1 MTGGFAVAQTMPAP
15 TTLPVPV
22 IPITEAN
29 IAASGAAAAQIS
41 GSTLTVNQS
50 TARAVI
56 EWNSFNIGNQAAVVF
71 NHQQGASS
79 ATLNRIVGTEQS
91 IINGA
96 LSAQGQVYIINGN
109 GVLFGRDANINV
121 GALVASALDISND
134 VFERGLTS
142 LVARD
147 ESTSPEA
154 AFAWRGDATKFR
166 NTMVKVEE
174 GAKLR
179 TTAGGRVL
187 LLAPKVDNA
196 GRIETPEGQTILAA
210 GAKVYLTAPLDSS
223 LRGFLVEVDP
233 YSGSDAPSPI
243 GGSVVNRAAA
253 KTTET
258 KTVDGKSVEI
268 ERVYQIVAKRG
279 NVTLAGFDV
288 AQEGRILVTSTVDQ
302 NGSIT
307 LKARDTWTRN
317 AQVDVPN
324 SEPVFVPVTGRTGN
338 LALGAASE
346 TSVLPEAAAARARPG
361 DFRVNTEIDVLP
373 AIDNARTTTDDQT
386 FNRSRIDLSGKSIT
400 VGSGARVIAPS
411 GVISFLAEG
420 ARAVAEDLPFQLRG
434 VADNGGIRISVGAN
448 ARIDA
453 SGLGGVV
460 LSGARDVLEVDL
472 RGPELKDAPLQR
484 QGILRNASVNLD
496 LRTDPAL
503 VDLAPFRAQVQ
514 RGIAERSATGGDIV
528 MKSEG
533 DVVIGGGAKLDVS
546 GGWIDWSAATIGV
559 TRVVSNGH
567 AVDLADAP
575 TDLVYSDMFTE
586 QRAQAGYTDGR
597 DAGTVQLWA
606 TRIASA
612 GTFAGA
618 ARVGERQQSIADA
631 PLGGRLLIGDPS
643 SAAGATFSKLV
654 FDAGTTAL
662 SGLTDGAAPDTLHL
676 DAGLFG
682 RHNFTRLAAYTSESV
697 ALRSGLTV
705 DVGPG
710 GTFVTHGGATTIGGR
725 VIAPGGH
732 IEIVAAGD
740 LVVTSGARLDAAG
753 LWTNEQL
760 AKLRRQPVA
769 GAVALDGGDVTVQGA
784 NVTLASGSRIDVS
797 AGAAFGADGRFRYGD
812 AGSISIAT
820 REPAANEIAG
830 ATPYRLVLDA
840 TLSGYGFGAFLDSSG
855 GSLAVK
861 TSDIAVGG
869 TGALADGQWR
879 ASGRV
884 LRSRL
889 LELRADRHRRAD
901 GRAGRDGTARAARTH
916 AADVGAV
923 DRVRCAAR
931 RNRGVLSTPADL
943 RDPVR
948 IELSA
953 VRAEQGFGVVTVG
966 RDAIVDAGIG
976 GHIGIDAENVIGV
989 DGTLSAAAGSIALAL
1004 PRPRSDDLYDPVR
1017 KIFLG
1022 DDAQLLARGAVV
1034 LDSRALQKPSGDV
1047 LAGGTISLT
1056 AGNGYIAVARGADLD
1071 VSGTSGRVLV
1081 AQQRGSAVL
1090 RGLADVSSDGGSIR
1104 IAASEGFSIDGDLH
1118 AHAGGAGAI
1127 GGSFE
1132 ATIDLANRRFA
1143 DQSDPVLQ
1151 ALLYGP
1157 RTLALT
1163 ATASGAPVFANANTP
1178 VDRSLLAIGRI
1189 PVARVAAGGFG
1200 SLAFSSEHRIDF
1212 QGDMTLRA
1220 DQRLSFD
1227 APNLMTSSGADVV
1240 LESAYVNLGSL
1251 AQIRQAAGSRDAVT
1265 GGNGSLVVNARF
1277 VDLSGRVATQGFGAI
1292 TVTAAE
1298 DIRLRGAPIPGTT
1311 AEGLPSMALVG
1322 GLDTAA
1328 DVTLTA
1334 RQVTPATLADYTF
1347 DLRARPGATF
1357 RVADGGDA
1365 APVLSAGGALRVRAT
1380 HIDIAGNLVAPFG
1393 TIDLDADATL
1403 DVRAGA
1409 LLSVAGTGQL
1419 IPFGRTTQS
1428 GRQYVYSVG
1437 GVDTLIDAVPA
1448 KQIIVDAPDVNLASS
1463 AQLDLSG
1470 GGDLFG
1476 WEFIA
1481 GTGGSRDV
1489 LAAENSAGTYAILPG
1504 FTSSFAPYDA
1514 QSQGGVTLAPGAG
1527 VRLATGIA
1535 SLGLAAGDYV
1545 LLPARYALLPGAF
1558 LVTGERRRRRR
1569 RRARRH
1575 AHGRERLDAARP
1587 AHGAE
1592 RRRFADRRVARRG
1605 DRGEAGAVGARSLR
1619 TETDDREQ
1627 LFHRRCAAADHR
1639 RGPALD
1645 RGRRHARARRDR
1657 ACSSDRG
1664 ERACSTSTSPR
1675 GSSRSSRT
1683 AHPHRP
1689 ATSRSKPRRSNAS
1702 VPAACCSAACAR
1714 SSTACS

>member
-1 MTGGFAVAQTMPAP
+1 
-15 TTLPVPV
+15 
-22 IPITEAN
+22 
-29 IAASGAAAAQIS
+29 
-41 GSTLTVNQS
+41 
-50 TARAVI
+50 
-56 EWNSFNIGNQAAVVF
+56 
-71 NHQQGASS
+71 
-79 ATLNRIVGTEQS
+79 
-91 IINGA
+91 
-96 LSAQGQVYIINGN
+96 
-109 GVLFGRDANINV
+109 VLFGRDANINV

-179 TTAGGRVL
+179 TTSGGRVL

-233 YSGSDAPSPI
+233 YSGSDAPSLI

-317 AQVDVPN
+317 RQVDVPN

-361 DFRVNTEIDVLP
+361 DFLTDATGNEIDATGKVWALRISTEIDLLP
-373 AIDNARTTTDDQT
+373 TKDNARTITDDQT

-460 LSGARDVLEVDL
+460 LSGGRDVLEVDL

-528 MKSEG
+528 LKSEG

-546 GGWIDWSAATIGV
+546 GGWINWSAATIGV

-567 AVDLADAP
+567 TVDLADAP

-643 SAAGATFSKLV
+643 SAAGSTFSTLV

-697 ALRSGLTV
+697 TLRSGLTV

-710 GTFVTHGGATTIGGR
+710 GSFITHGGATTIGGR
-725 VIAPGGH
+725 VIAPGGY

-769 GAVALDGGDVTVQGA
+769 GAVALDGGDVTVRGA
-784 NVTLASGSRIDVS
+784 NVTLASGSSIDVS

-820 REPAANEIAG
+820 RVPAANEIAG

-840 TLSGYGFGAFLDSSG
+840 TLSGYGFGAFRGSSG

-861 TSDIAVGG
+861 TSDILVGG

-879 ASGRV
+879 ASDAFFGHGFSSFALTGIDALTVAPGATVRP
-884 LRSRL
+884 
-889 LELRADRHRRAD
+889 EPF
-901 GRAGRDGTARAARTH
+901 ARMQPTSAQWIASGALPGGIAA
-916 AADVGAV
+916 
-923 DRVRCAAR
+923 
-931 RNRGVLSTPADL
+931 LSTPADL
-943 RDPVR
+943 RDAVR

-1090 RGLADVSSDGGSIR
+1090 RGLADVNSDGGSIR
-1104 IAASEGFSIDGDLH
+1104 ISASEGFSIDGDLH
-1118 AHAGGAGAI
+1118 AHAGGAGAV
-1127 GGSFE
+1127 GGSLD

-1151 ALLYGP
+1151 DLLYGP

-1163 ATASGAPVFANANTP
+1163 ATESGAPVFADANAP
-1178 VDRSLLAIGRI
+1178 VDRSLLATGRI
-1189 PVARVAAGGFG
+1189 PVARVVAGGFG

-1311 AEGLPSMALVG
+1311 ADGLPSMALRRRTRHG
-1322 GLDTAA
+1322 SRRHADSAAGHARDTRRLH
-1328 DVTLTA
+1328 V
-1334 RQVTPATLADYTF
+1334 RP
-1347 DLRARPGATF
+1347 ARPA
-1357 RVADGGDA
+1357 R
-1365 APVLSAGGALRVRAT
+1365 
-1380 HIDIAGNLVAPFG
+1380 
-1393 TIDLDADATL
+1393 
-1403 DVRAGA
+1403 
-1409 LLSVAGTGQL
+1409 
-1419 IPFGRTTQS
+1419 
-1428 GRQYVYSVG
+1428 
-1437 GVDTLIDAVPA
+1437 
-1448 KQIIVDAPDVNLASS
+1448 
-1463 AQLDLSG
+1463 
-1470 GGDLFG
+1470 
-1476 WEFIA
+1476 
-1481 GTGGSRDV
+1481 RDV
-1489 LAAENSAGTYAILPG
+1489 PG
-1504 FTSSFAPYDA
+1504 GRWRRCRT
-1514 QSQGGVTLAPGAG
+1514 GAVG
-1527 VRLATGIA
+1527 
-1535 SLGLAAGDYV
+1535 
-1545 LLPARYALLPGAF
+1545 
-1558 LVTGERRRRRR
+1558 R
-1569 RRARRH
+1569 RRA
-1575 AHGRERLDAARP
+1575 ARP
-1587 AHGAE
+1587 RDAHRHRGQP
-1592 RRRFADRRVARRG
+1592 RR
-1605 DRGEAGAVGARSLR
+1605 AVRH
-1619 TETDDREQ
+1619 
-1627 LFHRRCAAADHR
+1627 HRPRC
-1639 RGPALD
+1639 
-1645 RGRRHARARRDR
+1645 RRHARRACRRAAVGGRNRPADPVRPHDTERAAVRLFGRRCRHADRSSARETDHRRCTRRESRVVGAARSVRRRRSLRLGIHRRHRRLARRARGGKLGGDVRDPAGLHIVVRAVRRAEPGRRDARARRRGASRDR
-1657 ACSSDRG
+1657 
-1664 ERACSTSTSPR
+1664 
-1675 GSSRSSRT
+1675 
-1683 AHPHRP
+1683 HR
-1689 ATSRSKPRRSNAS
+1689 
-1702 VPAACCSAACAR
+1702 VAR
-1714 SSTACS
+1714 SRGR